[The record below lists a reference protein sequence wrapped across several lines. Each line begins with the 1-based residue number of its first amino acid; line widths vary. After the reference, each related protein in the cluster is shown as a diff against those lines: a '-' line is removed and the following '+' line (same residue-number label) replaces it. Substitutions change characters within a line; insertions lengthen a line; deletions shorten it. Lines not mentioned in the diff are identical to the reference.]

1 LYAEYPYDGDR
12 YYSPLSFIFGKASAN
27 QPVIWFKSCDVV
39 GDFARMRFE
48 REMAGVEQMHLG
60 VGIVAAKRFRAGGQK
75 KCIAP
80 ACPRLPDQQSAV
92 KDDVQIRR
100 Y

>member
-1 LYAEYPYDGDR
+1 MQSIHTMVTDITL
-12 YYSPLSFIFGKASAN
+12 LSLLFSAKPRPIN
-27 QPVIWFKSCDVV
+27 RSSGSKSCDVV